1 MRTLQRSLTFEVDY
15 PEADGDVQPRHRLV
29 GEWRESW
36 GMEKELENGER
47 QSGLISECIARE
59 MERENQIQ

>member
-29 GEWRESW
+29 GEWGMERES
-36 GMEKELENGER
+36 GGI
-47 QSGLISECIARE
+47 SGCIARE
-59 MERENQIQ
+59 MERENQMQ

>member
-29 GEWRESW
+29 GEWRES
-36 GMEKELENGER
+36 
-47 QSGLISECIARE
+47 GLISGCIARE

>member
-47 QSGLISECIARE
+47 VGEWRE
-59 MERENQIQ
+59 TEWVDK